1 MVTDFLLAAREGCF
15 LVQKREKVHIFKGN
29 SCILNAKLPYLR
41 PSANGQRMVSDV
53 LTKPPLCDPLARRF
67 GVRLSF
73 S

>member
-41 PSANGQRMVSDV
+41 PSANGQRCADQTPTLRSIGS
-53 LTKPPLCDPLARRF
+53 TIW
-67 GVRLSF
+67 G
-73 S
+73 